1 LKRGEETRL
10 TKARRIVLDL
20 MDLPHGIIQK
30 PCSPIRHTRTSFVG
44 NPSVRPRF
52 GCHSREKI
60 MRKSVIL
67 AIAVAVVIIGG
78 IVVYLAR
85 GGIETEQVPGQDAPP
100 ASETIQ

>member
-1 LKRGEETRL
+1 
-10 TKARRIVLDL
+10 
-20 MDLPHGIIQK
+20 
-30 PCSPIRHTRTSFVG
+30 
-44 NPSVRPRF
+44 
-52 GCHSREKI
+52 